1 MTLHILH
8 ITPYYAPAY
17 AFGGVVS
24 AVQGLAEATAA
35 SGARVT
41 VVTTDA
47 LNHAGERA
55 QPESEMLN
63 GVKVVR
69 VANVLPSLRTRF
81 NLSTPRRFGSVA
93 DFMLRSADVL
103 HLHEFRTVEA
113 LIASHRAVKR
123 GVPIVLSP
131 HGTLTHST
139 GRSALK
145 RRWDRWFSPYVA
157 QRVDAVVALSEAE
170 AADVRALWAQFWPR
184 QHPLPIHIVPNGV
197 NLAAFADLPDPAPF
211 RAQWGLGTDR
221 VVLYMGRLHPRK
233 GADRLAAAFQQA
245 DLPQARLL
253 IVGPDEGLRDA
264 LLALNDPR
272 IVLTGYL
279 SGADR
284 LTALA
289 CADVF
294 ALPAV
299 GEGLPMTALEAMACG
314 VPVILS
320 HGCNLPEAAAA
331 GAGLVT
337 DPTPEAFCAALHTLL
352 NDDALRQRMSA
363 AARRLVSERFT
374 WGRVVAQM
382 EQVYA
387 QVRSLN
393 KG

>member
-24 AVQGLAEATAA
+24 AVQGLAEASAA
-35 SGARVT
+35 AGARVT

-47 LNHAGERA
+47 LNQAGERA

-69 VANVLPSLRTRF
+69 VANVLPALRTRF

-93 DFMLRSADVL
+93 DFMLRNADVL

-145 RRWDRWFSPYVA
+145 RRWDQWFSPYVA
-157 QRVDAVVALSEAE
+157 QRVDAVVALTEAE

-184 QHPLPIHIVPNGV
+184 QRPLTISIVPNGV
-197 NLAAFADLPDPAPF
+197 NPDAFADLPDPAPF
-211 RAQWGLGTDR
+211 RARWGLGTDR

-245 DLPQARLL
+245 DLPHTRLL

-279 SGADR
+279 GGADR
-284 LTALA
+284 LAALA

-294 ALPAV
+294 ALPAM
-299 GEGLPMTALEAMACG
+299 GEGLPMTALEAMAAG
-314 VPVILS
+314 LPVILS
-320 HGCNLPEAAAA
+320 HGCNLPEVAEA
-331 GAGLVT
+331 GAGRVV
-337 DPTPEAFCAALHTLL
+337 DPNPAALSA
-352 NDDALRQRMSA
+352 ALREALTDETARQQMSA

-374 WGRVVAQM
+374 WKRVAAQM
-382 EQVYA
+382 MQVYEQA
-387 QVRSLN
+387 QSLH
-393 KG
+393 KA